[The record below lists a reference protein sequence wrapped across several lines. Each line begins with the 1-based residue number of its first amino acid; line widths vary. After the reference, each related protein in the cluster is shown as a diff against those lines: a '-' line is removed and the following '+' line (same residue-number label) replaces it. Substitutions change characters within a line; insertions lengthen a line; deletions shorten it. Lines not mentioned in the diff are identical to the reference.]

1 MTSSSVTAVGTGLP
15 TSLPAADPGW
25 EVDTDVVVIGSG
37 VAGLTAALTA
47 RDGGARVTLLT
58 KGDLTSGSTAWAQG
72 GVAVA
77 LGDEDSPEDHLSD
90 TLIAGAGLC
99 EESAVRILVSE
110 GPAAVRRLMARG
122 AHFDADAAGHIALT
136 REGGHRRSRIVH
148 AGGDATGA
156 EISRA
161 LTAAVLAD
169 PGIEVWCT
177 AMALD
182 AVRLPTGRVVGV
194 RMHVV
199 GEGRPDGIGLVRAGA
214 VVLATGGS
222 GAVFAQTTNPG
233 SATGDGLALAL
244 RAGAAVAD
252 MEFVQ
257 FHPTVLWV
265 GYGARGSQP
274 LVSEAV
280 RGEGAVLRA
289 PDGALLMPGRHPLAD
304 LAPRDVVAAAI
315 AQVQRTTGAP
325 HVWLDGTGLGER
337 TWLHRFPTI
346 LASCRSRGID
356 PVTEWIP
363 VVPAAHY
370 FGGGVVADMSGRTEV
385 PGLYAVGECACTGV
399 HGANRLA
406 SNSLLEGLVVGE
418 RLGRLLGT
426 IRVDPAPA
434 PDAGAV
440 AAAGAGLPAPGTAAI
455 GGYALDPLVF
465 GEITRLTTD
474 CAGVERSADAL
485 RTGLR
490 ALADLRRQTTPEPVT
505 PAWET
510 TNAHTV
516 STFILAAA
524 LERTESRGTHRRRDF
539 PATAAEWRA
548 RLIGR
553 LSQGEPAFTT
563 EPLSGPSHP

>member
-1 MTSSSVTAVGTGLP
+1 MSGHALRAMGIGLP
-15 TSLPAADPGW
+15 GRLPSAPAGW
-25 EVDTDVVVIGSG
+25 SIETDVVVIGSG
-37 VAGLTAALTA
+37 VAGLTTALTA
-47 RDGGARVTLLT
+47 ADAGARVVLLT
-58 KGDLTSGSTAWAQG
+58 KGDLSSGSTAWAQG

-77 LGDEDSPEDHLSD
+77 LGEEDSPEDHLGD

-99 EESAVRILVSE
+99 DEPAVRILVSE
-110 GPAAVRRLMARG
+110 GPAAVARLMARG
-122 AHFDADAAGHIALT
+122 AHFDTDAEGIALT
-136 REGGHRRSRIVH
+136 REGGHRRRRIVH

-161 LTAAVLAD
+161 LTAAVRAN
-169 PGIEVWCT
+169 PGIEVWCS
-177 AMALD
+177 ALALD
-182 AVRLPTGRVVGV
+182 AVRQPDGSVTGV

-199 GEGRPDGIGLVRAGA
+199 GQGRPDGIGEVSAGA
-214 VVLATGGS
+214 VVLATGGC
-222 GAVFAQTTNPG
+222 GAVFSQTTNPAT
-233 SATGDGLALAL
+233 ATGDGLALAL

-252 MEFVQ
+252 MEFIQ

-289 PDGALLMPGRHPLAD
+289 PDGSLLMAGRHPQAD

-315 AQVQRTTGAP
+315 AEVIRATGSP
-325 HVWLDGTGLGER
+325 HVWLDGTQLGSAV
-337 TWLHRFPTI
+337 WQQRFPTI

-370 FGGGVVADMSGRTEV
+370 FGGGVQADMSGRTSV

-418 RLGRLLGT
+418 RLGELLGSV
-426 IRVDPAPA
+426 R
-434 PDAGAV
+434 GS
-440 AAAGAGLPAPGTAAI
+440 AAAHRQAREPDTDP
-455 GGYALDPLVF
+455 GYALDPLVF

-474 CAGVERSADAL
+474 CAGVQRGAEDL

-490 ALADLRRQTTPEPVT
+490 ALSALRRQTTPEPVT

-539 PATAAEWRA
+539 PESAEGWRT
-548 RLIGR
+548 RLVGR
-553 LSQGEPAFTT
+553 IAQGEPAFSAV
-563 EPLSGPSHP
+563 PVHLPGPP